1 MSIDVT
7 TDIESKYVRVSCK
20 GSFNNKEL
28 LSIYDK
34 ALDLAADKG
43 RKAILVDVRD
53 LEGALPA
60 TMDRFYHGVTTV
72 TIQRAK
78 KTRIFI
84 AVLGR
89 EPLLDPERFGET
101 VALNRGLLGKA
112 FIDIDDAIA
121 WIDKNVIK

>member
-1 MSIDVT
+1 VSIDVT